1 LQPEEVGV
9 SVFQVASWS
18 VRDPDV
24 SACAMAVEAIGSHVR
39 DVHPTVKSFRTF
51 RQIVG
56 PFPHRTYVV
65 ALEYESLTALDQDP
79 DTPSCTEVWAP
90 IFAMA
95 EPRSFSVSM
104 WSAPQ
109 RETWFDR

>member
-1 LQPEEVGV
+1 
-9 SVFQVASWS
+9 
-18 VRDPDV
+18 VRDPDEA
-24 SACAMAVEAIGSHVR
+24 ACSTAVEAIGAHVR
-39 DVHPTVKSFRTF
+39 VVHPSAKSFRTF
-51 RQIVG
+51 RQVVG
-56 PFPHRTYVV
+56 PLPHRTYIV

-95 EPRSFSVSM
+95 EPRSLNISM

-109 RETWFDR
+109 REAWFDR